1 MPKRKVT
8 LKILPLKSECIK
20 FHFSVDDFQ
29 QFNTNNDPMFSSTRT
44 SIIQDSLITIAITGT
59 EIPQQHHLSTR
70 LYLRLGLNYHL
81 SQQRVNNQSSGL
93 TPQKIKIKKGYRT
106 ANLGITES
114 TKSQHYQGKT

>member
-1 MPKRKVT
+1 
-8 LKILPLKSECIK
+8 
-20 FHFSVDDFQ
+20 
-29 QFNTNNDPMFSSTRT
+29 
-44 SIIQDSLITIAITGT
+44 
-59 EIPQQHHLSTR
+59 
-70 LYLRLGLNYHL
+70 LNYHL